1 MKIKILFLMTCLFA
15 IVVSSVTFAAP
26 QSYPMKCRGAGNSA
40 LTVTSNKSGTI
51 LTFIFDRSAY
61 RGLEGSCGWQDRNV
75 ANDEPNRLSM
85 RFPKVITSVTLAKR
99 TNGEMGFKHQLLGG
113 GTKIDRANLEKVI
126 RAFRDGN
133 TFVVQAYS
141 DRSTG
146 YLIVTNFGA

>member
-1 MKIKILFLMTCLFA
+1 MKAKNIISMACLSA
-15 IVVSSVTFAAP
+15 IAVSSIVFAAP

-51 LTFIFDRSAY
+51 LTFIFDRSAH

-99 TNGEMGFKHQLLGG
+99 TNGEMGFKYQLLGG
-113 GTKIDRANLEKVI
+113 GKNIDRAHLEKVI

-133 TFVVQAYS
+133 TFVVQAYF

-146 YLIVTNFGA
+146 YLIVTKFGA